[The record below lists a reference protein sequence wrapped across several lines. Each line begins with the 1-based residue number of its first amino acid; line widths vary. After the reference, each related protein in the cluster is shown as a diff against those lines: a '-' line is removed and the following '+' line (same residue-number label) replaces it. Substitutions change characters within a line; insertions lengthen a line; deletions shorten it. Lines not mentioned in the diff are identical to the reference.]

1 MAIQINPR
9 TAILGGVV
17 VLAAAAAG
25 AWFFLFEEDAPPPK
39 VVTVPPP
46 GATKAAAA
54 TSAAVK
60 DAVKAAEG
68 APKPAATPGAPATAK
83 PAAKPAPIPTDPD
96 KLIAEIIETSGM
108 RNQLRSFAAEVASGA
123 TSASQGQEEK
133 STVDPRAVAEISAR
147 HFQPDAMMSDLVQGM
162 KAAYE
167 AERMGRFLELL
178 RQPIALKMS
187 ALEGRQVSREDRA
200 KFAED
205 FRKNPPSAARQ
216 KQIVTLDE
224 VTRNSELGLAIT
236 TLAAREMVD
245 AMFDGLQK
253 AGKRPPKEAR
263 QLINSQIGASEP
275 QMRAGFRTLMHI
287 TYRDVSDE
295 ELGEYVKLL
304 DSETGRWGAGVMAGA
319 LRPAVEKRLRP
330 FARDMA
336 ALMLQQQLA
345 SKTTTLKDAA
355 AAAPVGKPA
364 ERSAAPRAAVAPV
377 AAAPPAE
384 APGYQRAPGI
394 KQLYTR
400 HNDLVTAVVMRDAA
414 SVRELL
420 ADGKNPDVRQSDG
433 FTPLMIAAA
442 NGDTAI
448 AELLLSRRA
457 DPNLRT
463 PDGQTALSLARR
475 SNAAGMVQLL
485 QRSGA
490 RG

>member
-1 MAIQINPR
+1 
-9 TAILGGVV
+9 
-17 VLAAAAAG
+17 
-25 AWFFLFEEDAPPPK
+25 
-39 VVTVPPP
+39 
-46 GATKAAAA
+46 
-54 TSAAVK
+54 
-60 DAVKAAEG
+60 
-68 APKPAATPGAPATAK
+68 
-83 PAAKPAPIPTDPD
+83 
-96 KLIAEIIETSGM
+96 
-108 RNQLRSFAAEVASGA
+108 
-123 TSASQGQEEK
+123 
-133 STVDPRAVAEISAR
+133 
-147 HFQPDAMMSDLVQGM
+147 
-162 KAAYE
+162 
-167 AERMGRFLELL
+167 
-178 RQPIALKMS
+178 
-187 ALEGRQVSREDRA
+187 
-200 KFAED
+200 
-205 FRKNPPSAARQ
+205 
-216 KQIVTLDE
+216 
-224 VTRNSELGLAIT
+224 
-236 TLAAREMVD
+236 MVD

-336 ALMLQQQLA
+336 AHMLQQQLA

-355 AAAPVGKPA
+355 ATAPVGKEA
-364 ERSAAPRAAVAPV
+364 EKPAAPRAVV
-377 AAAPPAE
+377 AAPPAE

-394 KQLYTR
+394 KQLYSR

-414 SVRELL
+414 SVKELL
-420 ADGKNPDVRQSDG
+420 SDGKNPDVRQSDG

-442 NGDTAI
+442 NGDTTI

-463 PDGQTALSLARR
+463 PDGQTALSLARK

>member
-9 TAILGGVV
+9 TAILAGVV
-17 VLAAAAAG
+17 VLAAAGAG
-25 AWFFLFEEDAPPPK
+25 AWFFLFEEDVPPPK

-46 GATKAAAA
+46 GATKAAA
-54 TSAAVK
+54 TTAAVK

-68 APKPAATPGAPATAK
+68 VPKSDAPKPAAQAAAK
-83 PAAKPAPIPTDPD
+83 PAAAIPTDPD
-96 KLIAEIIETSGM
+96 KLVLEIIETSGL
-108 RNQLRSFAAEVASGA
+108 RNHIRSFAGEVASSA
-123 TSASQGQEEK
+123 NSASQPGQDEK
-133 STVDPRAVAEISAR
+133 AAMDARPVAEIAAR
-147 HFQPDAMMSDLVQGM
+147 HFEPDAMMADLVQGM

-178 RQPIALKMS
+178 RSPIALKMS
-187 ALEGRQVSREDRA
+187 AIEGRQVSREERA
-200 KFAED
+200 KFAEE

-216 KQIVTLDE
+216 KLILALDE
-224 VTRNSELGLAIT
+224 ATRNSELGLAIT
-236 TLAAREMVD
+236 TLTAREMVD
-245 AMFDGLQK
+245 ALFEGLQK

-275 QMRAGFRTLMHI
+275 QIRAGFRTLMHI
-287 TYRDVSDE
+287 SYRDVGDE
-295 ELGEYVKLL
+295 ELAEYVKLV

-330 FARDMA
+330 FARDIA
-336 ALMLQQQLA
+336 NLALQQQLA
-345 SKTTTLKDAA
+345 SKSTTLKDAA
-355 AAAPVGKPA
+355 AAAPVGKEA
-364 ERSAAPRAAVAPV
+364 EKPAAPKVAI
-377 AAAPPAE
+377 ATAPAE
-384 APGYQRAPGI
+384 APGYQRSPGI

-414 SVRELL
+414 SVKELL

-433 FTPLMIAAA
+433 FTPLMIAAT

-448 AELLLSRRA
+448 AELLLARRA

-463 PDGQTALSLARR
+463 PDGQTALSLARK

>member
-9 TAILGGVV
+9 TAIIAGVA
-17 VLAAAAAG
+17 VLAAAGAG
-25 AWFFLFEEDAPPPK
+25 AWFFLFEEDVPPPK
-39 VVTVPPP
+39 VVTAPPP
-46 GATKAAAA
+46 EATKAAAA
-54 TSAAVK
+54 ATAAVK

-68 APKPAATPGAPATAK
+68 APKPAAKPAAPGAPAAA
-83 PAAKPAPIPTDPD
+83 AAKPIPTDPD
-96 KLIAEIIETSGM
+96 KLVLEIIETSGM
-108 RNQLRSFAAEVASGA
+108 RNALRSFAGEVASGA
-123 TSASQGQEEK
+123 SSASQGEEK
-133 STVDPRAVAEISAR
+133 SAMDQRAVAEIAAR
-147 HFQPDAMMSDLVQGM
+147 HFQPDAMMADLVQGM

-187 ALEGRQVSREDRA
+187 AIEGRSVSREDRA

-216 KQIVTLDE
+216 KLILTVDE

-287 TYRDVSDE
+287 TYRDVGDE

-336 ALMLQQQLA
+336 AHMLQQQLA

-355 AAAPVGKPA
+355 ATAPVGKEA
-364 ERSAAPRAAVAPV
+364 EKPAAPRAVV
-377 AAAPPAE
+377 AAPPAE

-394 KQLYTR
+394 KQLYSR

-414 SVRELL
+414 SVKELL
-420 ADGKNPDVRQSDG
+420 SDGKNPDVRQSDG

-442 NGDTAI
+442 NGDTTI

-463 PDGQTALSLARR
+463 PDGQTALSLARK